1 MATPGLTMEVIGT
14 EGPVQ
19 FEGTIDGVPFYFRAR
34 YDTWEFGAGDDPV
47 DVMIDEGTRGGFYRS
62 GSYDPE
68 GDGFGASYMP
78 IEVAKQIILECADEF
93 RRSRGGPK

>member
-1 MATPGLTMEVIGT
+1 MATSEVTMRVIET
-14 EGPVQ
+14 EAPVQ
-19 FEGTIDGVPFYFRAR
+19 VKGSIDGVPFYFRAR
-34 YDTWEFGAGDDPV
+34 WDAWEFGVGDDPI
-47 DVMIDEGTRGGFYRS
+47 DVMIDEGTRNGFYRS

-78 IEVAKQIILECADEF
+78 VEAAKRIILECADEF